1 MAFVL
6 RIRDIPEG
14 NSRQRYQLPGDQ
26 FHLDYEAIENAGD
39 LTVWG
44 DASRF
49 KDQLIFR
56 GQLSLPVRLVCA
68 RCAGQ
73 FERTIESELIFVLKF
88 VPDQAEEVLEEGESE
103 DFYFLPEGTLE
114 FDCTDLIR
122 DRVILSVGL
131 KPLCREDCKGIC
143 PLCGT
148 NLNIKECSCEKEDID
163 DRWLPLKDLTDRS

>member
-6 RIRDIPEG
+6 QIRNIPEG

-26 FHLDYEAIENAGD
+26 FHVDYEGIESAGD

-44 DASRF
+44 DVSRS

-56 GQLSLPVRLVCA
+56 GQFNLPVRLVCA
-68 RCAGQ
+68 RCVEQ
-73 FERTIESELIFVLKF
+73 FERMLESELVFVLKF
-88 VPDQAEEVLEEGESE
+88 IPDQAEEVLEEGESE

-114 FDCTDLIR
+114 FDGTDLIR
-122 DRVILSVGL
+122 DRVILNVGL
-131 KPLCREDCKGIC
+131 KPLCHEDCKGIC
-143 PLCGT
+143 PQCGT
-148 NLNIKECSCEKEDID
+148 NLNTEECSCEHEDID

>member
-1 MAFVL
+1 MALVL
-6 RIRDIPEG
+6 QIRDIPDE
-14 NSRQRYQLPGDQ
+14 NSHQRYQLPSNQ
-26 FHLDYEAIENAGD
+26 FQLDYEEIESAGD

-44 DASRF
+44 DVSRL

-56 GQLSLPVRLVCA
+56 GQFNLPVRLTCA
-68 RCAGQ
+68 RCAEQ

-88 VPDQAEEVLEEGESE
+88 VPDVADEVLNEGDSE

-114 FDCTDLIR
+114 FDCSDLIR

-131 KPLCREDCKGIC
+131 KPLCREECKGIC

-148 NLNIKECSCEKEDID
+148 SLNIDQCSCEKEEID
-163 DRWLPLKDLTDRS
+163 ERWLPLKDLTDRS